1 MFKSHPQSSVEFSDE
16 YKKAYTGLLKKSR
29 NIENEVIVIKAL
41 KGKKI
46 MEIKPKS
53 RTKKQRKSL
62 ARFNYE
68 LAKVDK
74 QEVQDVLNTLDL
86 VWSNSLCCRGPTFAQ
101 TTSYQIMTACFYAMQ
116 LQTQC

>member
-1 MFKSHPQSSVEFSDE
+1 
-16 YKKAYTGLLKKSR
+16 
-29 NIENEVIVIKAL
+29 
-41 KGKKI
+41 

-74 QEVQDVLNTLDL
+74 QVVQDVLNKFPYL
-86 VWSNSLCCRGPTFAQ
+86 NKKEHETFAERKRLQ
-101 TTSYQIMTACFYAMQ
+101 REVETDEGKEERYVKERIYQKTSRTSQSDLLKESINRQNSEKMKKMRSSKSDVEKKV
-116 LQTQC
+116 

>member
-1 MFKSHPQSSVEFSDE
+1 
-16 YKKAYTGLLKKSR
+16 
-29 NIENEVIVIKAL
+29 
-41 KGKKI
+41 

-74 QEVQDVLNTLDL
+74 QVVQDVLNKFPYL
-86 VWSNSLCCRGPTFAQ
+86 NKKEHETFAERKR
-101 TTSYQIMTACFYAMQ
+101 
-116 LQTQC
+116 LQRKVETDEEKERRQKQDREYRKNIRSSQSDVEKKVYGNKTVKI

>member
-1 MFKSHPQSSVEFSDE
+1 
-16 YKKAYTGLLKKSR
+16 
-29 NIENEVIVIKAL
+29 
-41 KGKKI
+41 

-86 VWSNSLCCRGPTFAQ
+86 VWSNSLCCRGTYVRTNNKLSDHDSVVLRYIITNSMLTTLKRQ
-101 TTSYQIMTACFYAMQ
+101 TTSLPRYSSTTWRSF
-116 LQTQC
+116 LQKSRRS